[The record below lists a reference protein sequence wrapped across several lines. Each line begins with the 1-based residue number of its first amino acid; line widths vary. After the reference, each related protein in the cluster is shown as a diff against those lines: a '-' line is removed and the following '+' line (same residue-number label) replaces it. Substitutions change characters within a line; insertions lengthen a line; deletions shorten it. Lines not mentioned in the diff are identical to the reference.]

1 MGFNEYRKTETD
13 YMLRKF
19 LNKLLY
25 WRIKHISNRTLIVI
39 ASIFIGMVS
48 AFAAVI
54 LKMFVHWVHGIS
66 AYFLSFSGNHLWY
79 IYLPLTGII
88 LTVIVVKYLFKGQL
102 EKGLGS
108 ILFAVARKS
117 AKVEKSKMYS
127 QVITSGI
134 TVGFGGSAGLEA
146 PIVITGSAIGSN
158 IASFFN
164 FGYKERALLLACGA
178 AAGIAAVFNSPIAGV
193 IFAIEVLLLDISIP
207 AFIPLLIS
215 TATSIIIS
223 KLLYKGQLFY
233 YASNDW
239 YYHAI
244 PFYILLGL
252 LCGLLSVYMTRV
264 TLSLEG
270 FFHKFKK
277 IFPKAILGGLTLGLM
292 IFLLPPLFGE
302 GYSTI
307 NTLLSG
313 DFSAIMDNSIVE
325 SFKHNP
331 WAIII
336 FTFII
341 IIVKIFATS
350 LTIGAGGNGGIF
362 APSLFT
368 GALTGFGLAFLVNTI
383 GLSDL
388 NIPNFVVV
396 GMAGILSG
404 VVHAPLTAIFLIAE
418 LSGGYMLFV
427 PLMIVS
433 ALSYFISKYFEP
445 YSVYTKM
452 LAKKG
457 QHYANDKD
465 KNILNLLN
473 MEEIIE
479 KDFIVLNT
487 NDDIEKLIAAFT
499 KSNRNLFP
507 VVDNCNNFIGL
518 IYLEEVKEYMLY
530 REKHQNI
537 RMNDITHKDILTI
550 DLVDDMDSAMVMFE
564 NPKLW
569 NIPVV
574 SGTKYIGFISRS
586 NILSHYRR
594 TLKNTSTLF

>member
-1 MGFNEYRKTETD
+1 
-13 YMLRKF
+13 MLRKF
-19 LNKLLY
+19 FNKILY
-25 WRIKHISNRTLIVI
+25 WRIKHVSNRTLLII
-39 ASIFIGMVS
+39 ASMFIGVVS

-54 LKMFVHWVHGIS
+54 LKLFVHWVHGIS
-66 AYFLSFSGNHLWY
+66 AYFLGFSGNHFWY
-79 IYLPLTGII
+79 IYLPLIGII
-88 LTVIVVKYLFKGQL
+88 LTVIVVKYFFKGHL

-108 ILFAVARKS
+108 ILYAVARKS

-127 QVITSGI
+127 QIVTSGI

-223 KLLYKGQLFY
+223 KLMYEGQLFY
-233 YASNDW
+233 LVTDDW

-244 PFYILLGL
+244 PFYIILGL
-252 LCGLLSVYMTRV
+252 LCGLISVYMTRM

-270 FFHKFKK
+270 FFSKFKK
-277 IFPKAILGGLTLGLM
+277 IFPKAIVGGLTLGIM

-302 GYSTI
+302 GYTTI
-307 NTLLSG
+307 NALLNG
-313 DFSAIMDNSIVE
+313 DFSSIMNNSMFE
-325 SFKHNP
+325 SLRDNP
-331 WAIII
+331 WVIIL

-341 IIVKIFATS
+341 IIVKVFATS

-388 NIPNFVVV
+388 HVSNFIVV

-418 LSGGYMLFV
+418 VTGGYVLFV

-445 YSVYTKM
+445 YSVYTKI
-452 LAKKG
+452 LAKNG

-479 KDFIVLNT
+479 KDFIVLNVSDNVT
-487 NDDIEKLIAAFT
+487 KLIEAFT
-499 KSNRNLFP
+499 KSSRNLFP
-507 VVDNCNNFIGL
+507 VVDNEHNFVGL
-518 IYLEEVKEYMLY
+518 IFLEEVKEYMLHKEQY
-530 REKHQNI
+530 ENI
-537 RMNDITHKDILTI
+537 KMNDIAHKDILTI
-550 DLVDDMDSAMVMFE
+550 DLIDDMDAAMAMFE
-564 NPKLW
+564 NNKLW

-586 NILSHYRR
+586 NIFSHYRR

>member
-1 MGFNEYRKTETD
+1 
-13 YMLRKF
+13 MLRKL
-19 LNKLLY
+19 LNKILY
-25 WRIKHISNRTLIVI
+25 WRIKHISNRTLLII
-39 ASIFIGMVS
+39 ASMVIGVVS
-48 AFAAVI
+48 AFAAVA

-66 AYFLSFSGNHLWY
+66 EYFLGFSGNHIWY
-79 IYLPLTGII
+79 IYLPLIGII
-88 LTVIVVKYLFKGQL
+88 LTVIVVKYFFKGQL

-127 QVITSGI
+127 HVLTSGI

-223 KLLYKGQLFY
+223 KLLYEGQLFY
-233 YASNDW
+233 LVSEDW

-244 PFYILLGL
+244 PFYIILGL
-252 LCGLLSVYMTRV
+252 LCGLISVYMTRM

-270 FFHKFKK
+270 FFSKYKK
-277 IFPKAILGGLTLGLM
+277 IFPKAIIGGLSLGIM

-302 GYSTI
+302 GYTTI
-307 NTLLSG
+307 NTLLNG
-313 DFSAIMDNSIVE
+313 NFSAIMNNSLVE
-325 SFKHNP
+325 SFQDNP
-331 WAIII
+331 WAIIL

-341 IIVKIFATS
+341 IIVKVFATS

-368 GALTGFGLAFLVNTI
+368 GALTGFGVAFLVNTI
-383 GLSDL
+383 GISDL
-388 NIPNFVVV
+388 STSNFIVV

-418 LSGGYMLFV
+418 VTGGYVLFV

-445 YSVYTKM
+445 YSVYTTT

-457 QHYANDKD
+457 QHFANDKD
-465 KNILNLLN
+465 KNILHLLN

-479 KDFIVLNT
+479 KDFMILNVSD
-487 NDDIEKLIAAFT
+487 NVDKLIEAFT
-499 KSNRNLFP
+499 KSSRNLFP
-507 VVDNCNNFIGL
+507 VVDYENNFIGL
-518 IYLEEVKEYMLY
+518 IFLEEVKAYMLHKEQY
-530 REKHQNI
+530 ENLK
-537 RMNDITHKDILTI
+537 MDDIVHKEIQTI
-550 DLVDDMDSAMVMFE
+550 DLIDNMDTAMAMFE
-564 NPKLW
+564 SNKLW

-574 SGTKYIGFISRS
+574 SDKKYIGFISRS
-586 NILSHYRR
+586 NIFSHYRR
-594 TLKNTSTLF
+594 TLKDTSTLF

>member
-1 MGFNEYRKTETD
+1 M
-13 YMLRKF
+13 
-19 LNKLLY
+19 
-25 WRIKHISNRTLIVI
+25 
-39 ASIFIGMVS
+39 FIGLVS
-48 AFAAVI
+48 ALAAVV
-54 LKMFVHWVHGIS
+54 LKMFVNWLHGLPE
-66 AYFLSFSGNHLWY
+66 YFLSFYGNHYWY

-88 LTVIVVKYLFKGQL
+88 ITVVVVKYFFKGKL

-127 QVITSGI
+127 QIVTSGI

-215 TATSIIIS
+215 TATSILVS

-233 YASNDW
+233 FASNDW
-239 YYHAI
+239 FYHAI
-244 PFYILLGL
+244 PYYILLGVV
-252 LCGLLSVYMTRV
+252 CGLVSVYMTRM

-277 IFPKAILGGLTLGLM
+277 VFPKAIFGGLALGLM

-302 GYSTI
+302 GYNTV

-313 DFSAIMDNSIVE
+313 DYSAIMSNSIVE
-325 SFKHNP
+325 SLRSNP

-336 FTFII
+336 FTFVII
-341 IIVKIFATS
+341 LVKIFATS

-368 GALTGFGLAFLVNTI
+368 GALTGFGIAFFVNTAGI
-383 GLSDL
+383 SEL
-388 NIPNFVVV
+388 NISNFIVV

-418 LSGGYMLFV
+418 LTGGYLLFV

-465 KNILNLLN
+465 KNIINLLN
-473 MEEIIE
+473 VEEIIE
-479 KDFIVLNT
+479 KDFVVLNIS
-487 NDDIEKLIAAFT
+487 DHIDKLIEAFT
-499 KSNRNLFP
+499 TSNRNLFP
-507 VVDNCNNFIGL
+507 VVDDENNYVGV
-518 IYLEEVKEYMLY
+518 IYLEEVKEYMLDQD
-530 REKHQNI
+530 KHQQI
-537 RMNDITHKDILTI
+537 IMNDLAHKDILTI
-550 DLVDDMDSAMVMFE
+550 DLLDNMDAAMTMFE
-564 NPKLW
+564 NNKLW

-574 SGTKYIGFISRS
+574 SGSKYVGFISRS
-586 NILSHYRR
+586 SILSHYRR